1 MNPLPM
7 AESLAVLSGTNSST
21 NDTYFIP
28 TNNNSGNNIKKN
40 NKKKRGGQKKTI
52 KRIDPSWWHGAKAN
66 LNPIFSQPFGAK

>member
-21 NDTYFIP
+21 NDTFFIP
-28 TNNNSGNNIKKN
+28 TNNNSGNNIKK
-40 NKKKRGGQKKTI
+40 KTKKRGGTI

>member
-21 NDTYFIP
+21 NDTFFIP
-28 TNNNSGNNIKKN
+28 TNNNSSNNIKI
-40 NKKKRGGQKKTI
+40 KKYRGGKKTI

-66 LNPIFSQPFGAK
+66 LNPIFSPPFGAK